1 MKKVDELLSEQL
13 FEENILKVFK
23 IASNWARIMGDFIGR
38 NSVPI
43 KINKNQLIVAVSDN
57 LWMNEF
63 SLMKSEFLE
72 RLKEYGYVYI
82 NDIRFIVKD
91 INKKKDPI
99 INEFIIDEE
108 MLKLADEFSNVIKNE
123 ELRIKYKKAFLAY
136 LACNKNR
143 M

>member
-1 MKKVDELLSEQL
+1 MKKVDELLSENL

-23 IASNWARIMGDFIGR
+23 IASNWAKIMGDFIGR

-108 MLKLADEFSNVIKNE
+108 MLKLADEFSNAIKNE